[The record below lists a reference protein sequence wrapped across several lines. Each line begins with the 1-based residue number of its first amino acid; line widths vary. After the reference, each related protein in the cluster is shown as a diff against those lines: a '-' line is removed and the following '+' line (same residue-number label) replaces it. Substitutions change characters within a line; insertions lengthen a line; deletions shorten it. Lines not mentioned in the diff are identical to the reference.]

1 MEKVKSFFKKTIES
15 IKNGI
20 KEFPLTMIIA
30 AFCTILISFNIIFEA
45 WDEEGILKFIYAAVI
60 FAIGT
65 FFTEITKKEDKKSKM
80 IMYIL
85 SFLIAIGF
93 WAFAYA
99 EDEVVLANALKIAIS
114 YCAILGTISV
124 FILQKTSKLDFGEY
138 IRELIISGTKV
149 GITSTV
155 LTIGSVFIYAVLSE
169 LFDLDYD
176 VTEKI
181 MLVLIT
187 CIYGLYAL
195 PRMIGL
201 LKVEKKTDNKFFEGL
216 FKYALGG
223 IILVITAIIYAYILK
238 IIFTLDVPSN
248 VIYRITAVLFFFAAV
263 TRTVVN
269 SYEAKDF
276 YGKIFKYLPY
286 LFLPFIILQIYS
298 LGARI
303 VENGLTPVRYIG
315 VMYIIFECIYL
326 GLYKFK
332 KEKLSNILLVFGVIT
347 CITLSVPFIN
357 MDKLSELNQISR
369 AKTFFKVDDPEN
381 DLTDKQKAKVQ
392 GAYYYIEHN
401 LDDGYSKIDELFTYE
416 EQEIIENFEYKHQG
430 NQPEREMEYMY
441 RNNSIDVVN
450 IENYSKL
457 YEIDYY
463 LSSNKENKLEDD
475 YIYDLTEEKEINLK
489 PVIDKI
495 IENDV
500 DDEKEYIYE
509 YDIDENYHLIITY
522 VSIEYARDGYIEY
535 CSLNG
540 YILEK

>member
-1 MEKVKSFFKKTIES
+1 M
-15 IKNGI
+15 
-20 KEFPLTMIIA
+20 
-30 AFCTILISFNIIFEA
+30 
-45 WDEEGILKFIYAAVI
+45 
-60 FAIGT
+60 
-65 FFTEITKKEDKKSKM
+65 
-80 IMYIL
+80 
-85 SFLIAIGF
+85 
-93 WAFAYA
+93 
-99 EDEVVLANALKIAIS
+99 
-114 YCAILGTISV
+114 

-138 IRELIISGTKV
+138 IRELIISGIKV

-187 CIYGLYAL
+187 CIYGLYAI

-263 TRTVVN
+263 TWTVVN

-298 LGARI
+298 LGVRI

-347 CITLSVPFIN
+347 CIALSVPFIN
-357 MDKLSELNQISR
+357 MDKLSELNQMAR
-369 AKTFFKVDDPEN
+369 VKTFFKVDDPKN

>member
-20 KEFPLTMIIA
+20 KEFPLTMIIV
-30 AFCTILISFNIIFEA
+30 AFCTLLISFNIIFEA

-60 FAIGT
+60 FAIGS
-65 FFTEITKKEDKKSKM
+65 FFTEVTKKEDKKSKM

-99 EDEVVLANALKIAIS
+99 EDEVILANALKIAIS
-114 YCAILGTISV
+114 YCAILGTISIY
-124 FILQKTSKLDFGEY
+124 ILQKISNLDFGEY
-138 IRELIISGTKV
+138 IRELIISGIKV

-155 LTIGSVFIYAVLSE
+155 LTIGSLFIYIVLSE

-176 VTEKI
+176 IAERI
-181 MLVLIT
+181 MIVLIT

-195 PRMIGL
+195 PRMIGVF
-201 LKVEKKTDNKFFEGL
+201 KVENKTDNKFFEGL

-223 IILVITAIIYAYILK
+223 IILIITTIIYAYILK
-238 IIFTLDVPSN
+238 IIFSLDVPSN

-263 TRTVVN
+263 TWTVVN

-303 VENGLTPVRYIG
+303 IENGLTPVRYIG
-315 VMYIIFECIYL
+315 VMYIIFECVYL
-326 GLYKFK
+326 VLYKFNK
-332 KEKLSNILLVFGVIT
+332 DKLSNILLVFGAIT

-357 MDKLSELNQISR
+357 MDKLSELNQMAR
-369 AKTFFKVDDPEN
+369 VKTFFKVDNPEE
-381 DLTDKQKAKVQ
+381 LTDKQKAKIK
-392 GAYYYIEHN
+392 GAYYYIRSSLN
-401 LDDGYSKIDELFTYE
+401 DGYSKIDELFTYDQ
-416 EQEIIENFEYKHQG
+416 QEIIENFDYKKQDSE
-430 NQPEREMEYMY
+430 PEKETKYMY
-441 RNNSIDVVN
+441 RSKELDFVSID
-450 IENYSKL
+450 NYSKL
-457 YEIDYY
+457 YNLDYY
-463 LSSNKENKLEDD
+463 LSSYRSEALDEDYLYELEDNKFID
-475 YIYDLTEEKEINLK
+475 LK
-489 PVIDKI
+489 PLIAKL

-500 DDEKEYIYE
+500 EDENEYLYE
-509 YDIDENYHLIITY
+509 FDIAENYHIIVTY
-522 VSIEYARDGYIEY
+522 VNLNYYEDGSVDNCSIE
-535 CSLNG
+535 G

>member
-20 KEFPLTMIIA
+20 KEFPLTMIIV
-30 AFCTILISFNIIFEA
+30 AFCTLLISFNIIFEA

-60 FAIGT
+60 FAIGS
-65 FFTEITKKEDKKSKM
+65 FFTEVTKKEDKKSKM

-99 EDEVVLANALKIAIS
+99 EDEVILANALKIAIS

-138 IRELIISGTKV
+138 IRELIISGIKV

-155 LTIGSVFIYAVLSE
+155 LTIGSLFIYIVLSE

-176 VTEKI
+176 IAERI
-181 MLVLIT
+181 MIVLIT

-195 PRMIGL
+195 PRMIGVF
-201 LKVEKKTDNKFFEGL
+201 KVENKTDNKFFEGL
-216 FKYALGG
+216 FKYA
-223 IILVITAIIYAYILK
+223 
-238 IIFTLDVPSN
+238 
-248 VIYRITAVLFFFAAV
+248 FAAV
-263 TRTVVN
+263 TWTVIN

-315 VMYIIFECIYL
+315 VMYIIFECVYL
-326 GLYKFK
+326 VLYKFN
-332 KEKLSNILLVFGVIT
+332 KEKLSNILLVFGAIT
-347 CITLSVPFIN
+347 FITLSVPFIN
-357 MDKLSELNQISR
+357 MDKLSELNQMAR
-369 AKTFFKVDDPEN
+369 VKTFFKVDNPEE
-381 DLTDKQKAKVQ
+381 LTDKQKAKIK
-392 GAYYYIEHN
+392 GAYYYIRSSLN
-401 LDDGYSKIDELFTYE
+401 DGYSKIDELFTYDQ
-416 EQEIIENFEYKHQG
+416 QEIIENFDYKKQ
-430 NQPEREMEYMY
+430 NSEPEKETKYMY
-441 RNNSIDVVN
+441 RSKELDFVSID
-450 IENYSKL
+450 NYSKL
-457 YEIDYY
+457 YNLDYY
-463 LSSNKENKLEDD
+463 LSSYRSEALDEDYLYELEDNKFID
-475 YIYDLTEEKEINLK
+475 LK
-489 PVIDKI
+489 PLIAKL

-500 DDEKEYIYE
+500 EDENEYLYE
-509 YDIDENYHLIITY
+509 FDIAENYHIIVTY
-522 VSIEYARDGYIEY
+522 VNLNYYEDGSVDNCSIE
-535 CSLNG
+535 G

>member
-20 KEFPLTMIIA
+20 KEFPLTMIIV
-30 AFCTILISFNIIFEA
+30 AFCTLLISFNIIFEA
-45 WDEEGILKFIYAAVI
+45 WDEEGILKFIYAAAI
-60 FAIGT
+60 FAIGS
-65 FFTEITKKEDKKSKM
+65 FFTEVTKKEDKKSKM

-99 EDEVVLANALKIAIS
+99 EDEVILANALKIAIS

-138 IRELIISGTKV
+138 IRELIISGIKV

-155 LTIGSVFIYAVLSE
+155 LTIGSLFIYIVLSE

-176 VTEKI
+176 IAERI
-181 MLVLIT
+181 MIVLIT

-195 PRMIGL
+195 PRMIGVF
-201 LKVEKKTDNKFFEGL
+201 KVENKTDNKFFEGL

-223 IILVITAIIYAYILK
+223 IILIITTIIYAYILK
-238 IIFTLDVPSN
+238 ILFTLDVPSN

-263 TRTVVN
+263 TWTVIN

-303 VENGLTPVRYIG
+303 IENGLTPVRYIG

-332 KEKLSNILLVFGVIT
+332 KEKLSNILIVFGVIT

-357 MDKLSELNQISR
+357 MDKLSELNQMAR
-369 AKTFFKVDDPEN
+369 VKTFFKVDDPEN
-381 DLTDKQKAKVQ
+381 DLTDEQKAKIQ
-392 GAYYYIEHN
+392 GVYYYIRSSLN
-401 LDDGYSKIDELFTYE
+401 DGYSKIDEIFSDD
-416 EQEIIENFEYKHQG
+416 EQEIIENFNYKKQDSE
-430 NQPEREMEYMY
+430 PEKETKYMY
-441 RNNSIDVVN
+441 RSKELDFVSID
-450 IENYSKL
+450 NYSKL
-457 YEIDYY
+457 YNLDYY
-463 LSSNKENKLEDD
+463 LSSYRSEALDEDYLYELEDNKFID
-475 YIYDLTEEKEINLK
+475 LK
-489 PVIDKI
+489 PLIAKL

-500 DDEKEYIYE
+500 EDENEYLYE
-509 YDIDENYHLIITY
+509 FDIAENYHIIVTY
-522 VSIEYARDGYIEY
+522 VNLNYYEDGSVDNCSIE
-535 CSLNG
+535 G

>member
-20 KEFPLTMIIA
+20 KEFPLTMIIV
-30 AFCTILISFNIIFEA
+30 AFCTLLISFNIIFEA

-60 FAIGT
+60 FAIGS
-65 FFTEITKKEDKKSKM
+65 FFTEVTKKEDKKSKM

-99 EDEVVLANALKIAIS
+99 EDEVILANALKIAIS
-114 YCAILGTISV
+114 YCAILGTISIY
-124 FILQKTSKLDFGEY
+124 ILQKISNLDFGEY
-138 IRELIISGTKV
+138 IRELIISGIKV

-155 LTIGSVFIYAVLSE
+155 LTIGSLFIYIVLSE

-176 VTEKI
+176 IAERI
-181 MLVLIT
+181 MIVLIT
-187 CIYGLYAL
+187 CIYGLYVL
-195 PRMIGL
+195 PRMIGVF
-201 LKVEKKTDNKFFEGL
+201 KVENKTDNKFFEGL

-223 IILVITAIIYAYILK
+223 IILIITTIIYAYILK
-238 IIFTLDVPSN
+238 IIFSLDVPSN
-248 VIYRITAVLFFFAAV
+248 VIYRITAVLFFFAAI
-263 TRTVVN
+263 TWTVVN

-315 VMYIIFECIYL
+315 VMYIMFECIYL

-357 MDKLSELNQISR
+357 MDKLSELNQMAR
-369 AKTFFKVDDPEN
+369 VKTFFKVDDPEN
-381 DLTDKQKAKVQ
+381 DLTDEQKAKIR
-392 GAYYYIEHN
+392 GAYYYIKN
-401 LDDGYSKIDELFTYE
+401 YLPDGYNKIDEIFSDD
-416 EQEIIENFEYKHQG
+416 EQEIIINFNYKKQDSE
-430 NQPEREMEYMY
+430 PEKETKYMY
-441 RNNSIDVVN
+441 RSKELDFVSID
-450 IENYSKL
+450 NYSKL
-457 YEIDYY
+457 YNLDYY
-463 LSSNKENKLEDD
+463 LSSYRSEALDEDYLYELEDNKFID
-475 YIYDLTEEKEINLK
+475 LK
-489 PVIDKI
+489 PLIAKL

-500 DDEKEYIYE
+500 EDENEYLYE
-509 YDIDENYHLIITY
+509 FDIAENYHIIVTY
-522 VSIEYARDGYIEY
+522 VNLNYYEDGSVDNCSIE
-535 CSLNG
+535 G

>member
-20 KEFPLTMIIA
+20 KEFPLTMIIV
-30 AFCTILISFNIIFEA
+30 AFCTLLISFNIIFEA

-60 FAIGT
+60 FAIGS
-65 FFTEITKKEDKKSKM
+65 FFTEVTKKEDKKSKM

-99 EDEVVLANALKIAIS
+99 EDEVILANALKIAIS
-114 YCAILGTISV
+114 YCAILGTISIY
-124 FILQKTSKLDFGEY
+124 ILQKISNLDFGEY
-138 IRELIISGTKV
+138 IRELIISGIKV

-155 LTIGSVFIYAVLSE
+155 LTIGSLFIYIVLSE

-176 VTEKI
+176 IAERI
-181 MLVLIT
+181 MIVLIT

-195 PRMIGL
+195 PRMIGVF
-201 LKVEKKTDNKFFEGL
+201 KVENKTDNKFFEGL

-223 IILVITAIIYAYILK
+223 IILIITTIIYAYILK
-238 IIFTLDVPSN
+238 IIFSLDVPSN

-263 TRTVVN
+263 TWTVVN

-315 VMYIIFECIYL
+315 VMYIMFECIYL

-357 MDKLSELNQISR
+357 MDKLSEINQIAR
-369 AKTFFKVDDPEN
+369 VKTFFKVDDPEN
-381 DLTDKQKAKVQ
+381 DLTDEQKAKIR
-392 GAYYYIEHN
+392 GAYYYIKN
-401 LDDGYSKIDELFTYE
+401 YLPDGYNKIDEIFSDD
-416 EQEIIENFEYKHQG
+416 EQEIIINFNYKKQ
-430 NQPEREMEYMY
+430 
-441 RNNSIDVVN
+441 NS
-450 IENYSKL
+450 
-457 YEIDYY
+457 
-463 LSSNKENKLEDD
+463 
-475 YIYDLTEEKEINLK
+475 EK
-489 PVIDKI
+489 DK
-495 IENDV
+495 
-500 DDEKEYIYE
+500 
-509 YDIDENYHLIITY
+509 
-522 VSIEYARDGYIEY
+522 
-535 CSLNG
+535 
-540 YILEK
+540 

>member
-99 EDEVVLANALKIAIS
+99 EDEVILANALKIAIS

-138 IRELIISGTKV
+138 IRELIISGIKV

-155 LTIGSVFIYAVLSE
+155 LTIGSLFVYIVLSE

-176 VTEKI
+176 IAERI
-181 MLVLIT
+181 MIVLIT

-263 TRTVVN
+263 TWTVVN

-303 VENGLTPVRYIG
+303 AENGLTPVRYIG

-357 MDKLSELNQISR
+357 MDKLSELNQMAR
-369 AKTFFKVDDPEN
+369 AKIFFKVDDPEN
-381 DLTDKQKAKVQ
+381 DLTDEQKAKIR
-392 GAYYYIEHN
+392 GAYYYIKN
-401 LDDGYSKIDELFTYE
+401 YLPDGYNKIDEIFSDD
-416 EQEIIENFEYKHQG
+416 EQEMIINFNYKTQD
-430 NQPEREMEYMY
+430 NEPRKKLNYMY
-441 RNNSIDVVN
+441 RNNPIDIVDV
-450 IENYSKL
+450 ENYSKL
-457 YEIDYY
+457 YELEYY
-463 LSSNKENKLEDD
+463 LTSPKSTFEEGNYL
-475 YIYDLTEEKEINLK
+475 YDLTEEKTIDIGT
-489 PVIDKI
+489 VIFKL

-500 DDEKEYIYE
+500 DDENEYIYE
-509 YDIDENYHLIITY
+509 YDIDENYHVIITY
-522 VSIEYARDGYIEY
+522 ANIHYDDYGNVDH
-535 CSLNG
+535 CSLGG

>member
-99 EDEVVLANALKIAIS
+99 EDDVILANALKIAIS

-138 IRELIISGTKV
+138 IRELIISGIKV

-187 CIYGLYAL
+187 CIYGLYAI

-263 TRTVVN
+263 TWTVVN

-276 YGKIFKYLPY
+276 YGKVFKYLPY

-303 VENGLTPVRYIG
+303 AENGLTPVRYLG

-347 CITLSVPFIN
+347 CIA
-357 MDKLSELNQISR
+357 Q
-369 AKTFFKVDDPEN
+369 N

>member
-20 KEFPLTMIIA
+20 KEFPLTMIIV
-30 AFCTILISFNIIFEA
+30 AFCTLLISFNIIFEA

-60 FAIGT
+60 FAIGS
-65 FFTEITKKEDKKSKM
+65 FFTEVTKKEDKKSKM

-99 EDEVVLANALKIAIS
+99 EDEVILANALKIAIS

-138 IRELIISGTKV
+138 IRELIISGIKV
-149 GITSTV
+149 GITSIV
-155 LTIGSVFIYAVLSE
+155 LTIGSLFIYIVLSE

-176 VTEKI
+176 IAERI
-181 MLVLIT
+181 MIVLIT

-195 PRMIGL
+195 PRMIGVF
-201 LKVEKKTDNKFFEGL
+201 KVENKTDNKFFEGL

-263 TRTVVN
+263 TWTVIN

-303 VENGLTPVRYIG
+303 IENGLTPVRYIG
-315 VMYIIFECIYL
+315 VMYIIFECVYL
-326 GLYKFK
+326 LLYKFN
-332 KEKLSNILLVFGVIT
+332 KEKLSNILLVFGAIT
-347 CITLSVPFIN
+347 FITLSVPVIN
-357 MDKLSELNQISR
+357 MDNLSELNQMAR
-369 AKTFFKVDDPEN
+369 VKTFFKVDDPEN
-381 DLTDKQKAKVQ
+381 DLTDEQKAKIQ
-392 GAYYYIEHN
+392 GAYYYIKYHV
-401 LDDGYSKIDELFTYE
+401 DDGYSKIDEIFSDDS
-416 EQEIIENFEYKHQG
+416 QDIIENFNYKKQDSE
-430 NQPEREMEYMY
+430 PEKETKYMY
-441 RNNSIDVVN
+441 RSKELDFVSID
-450 IENYSKL
+450 NYSKL
-457 YEIDYY
+457 YNLDYY
-463 LSSNKENKLEDD
+463 LSSYRSEALDEDYLYELEDNKFID
-475 YIYDLTEEKEINLK
+475 LK
-489 PVIDKI
+489 PLIAKL

-500 DDEKEYIYE
+500 EDENEYLYE
-509 YDIDENYHLIITY
+509 FDIAENYHIIVTY
-522 VSIEYARDGYIEY
+522 VNLNYYEDGSVDNCSIE
-535 CSLNG
+535 G

>member
-1 MEKVKSFFKKTIES
+1 M
-15 IKNGI
+15 
-20 KEFPLTMIIA
+20 
-30 AFCTILISFNIIFEA
+30 
-45 WDEEGILKFIYAAVI
+45 
-60 FAIGT
+60 
-65 FFTEITKKEDKKSKM
+65 
-80 IMYIL
+80 
-85 SFLIAIGF
+85 
-93 WAFAYA
+93 
-99 EDEVVLANALKIAIS
+99 
-114 YCAILGTISV
+114 

-138 IRELIISGTKV
+138 IRELIISGIKV

-187 CIYGLYAL
+187 CIYGLYAI

-263 TRTVVN
+263 TWTVVN

-303 VENGLTPVRYIG
+303 AENGLTPVRYLG

-347 CITLSVPFIN
+347 CIALSVPFIN
-357 MDKLSELNQISR
+357 MDKLSELNQMAR
-369 AKTFFKVDDPEN
+369 VKTFFKVDDPKN